1 MDRFTIKWGA
11 KFLSSL
17 LKLNPEL
24 KKAKA
29 LKEKGIW
36 REYNRS
42 LINSFTAGSILLL
55 IWQE

>member
-1 MDRFTIKWGA
+1 MDKFTIKWGA
-11 KFLSSL
+11 EFLSSL

-36 REYNRS
+36 R
-42 LINSFTAGSILLL
+42 SI
-55 IWQE
+55 IVR